1 MVTLKY
7 TSHIA
12 DEPNKSSYVELKK
25 KLSSLNDTGLLQR
38 LEAYRLLGRRGYS
51 LKALWRAH
59 ACMYFLDLH
68 STNAIIRRLRNDPE
82 LRRVCGFTIM
92 PHRMTFN
99 RFENRLSHHPRLVTQ
114 AFAGVTNEL
123 KGLIPNLGQEV
134 AVDSTVVKSHSR
146 PYRKILSDPEASW
159 TAKNSPRAKK
169 GGKEWFWGYKVHMVA
184 DANHGIPLAQ
194 YVTTASRN
202 DSPELPT
209 IIAHAENLYSW
220 FRPKVAIA
228 DRGYDALSNHEYLW
242 WGKGIIPIIHIR
254 RKGGVRPEGG
264 TEFYD
269 DTFTKEG
276 IPVCIGQIPMTYIRS
291 DPKRG
296 HLYRCVG
303 CHLAK
308 SFRGGVR
315 HCDTEIWQDPTENIR
330 LFGVIRRDSPEWEA
344 LYAKRQAIERVFKS
358 MKESRRLDKHYLRGL
373 RKITLHALMSALTY
387 QVTVLVKA
395 REGRFDELGWQV
407 EQVA

>member
-12 DEPNKSSYVELKK
+12 DEQNTRSYFELEK

-38 LEAYRLLGRRGYS
+38 LEAYRLVGRRGYS
-51 LKALWRAH
+51 LKALWRAY
-59 ACMYFLDLH
+59 ACTGLLNLH
-68 STNAIIRRLRNDPE
+68 STNAIIRRLRHDFE
-82 LRRVCGFTIM
+82 LRKLCGFTIL

-99 RFENRLSHHPRLVTQ
+99 RFVNRLSHHPSLLEQ
-114 AFAGVTNEL
+114 ASAGITNEL
-123 KGLIPNLGQEV
+123 KGLLPDLGKEV

-184 DANHGIPLAQ
+184 DANYGIPLAQ

-202 DSPELPT
+202 DSPELPN
-209 IIAHAENLYSW
+209 IIAKAESLYSW
-220 FRPKVAIA
+220 FRPEAAMA

-242 WGKGIIPIIHIR
+242 GKGILPIIPTR
-254 RKGGVRPEGG
+254 RKGGRRPKGG
-264 TEFYD
+264 SEFYD
-269 DTFTKEG
+269 DTYTKEG
-276 IPVCIGQIPMTYIRS
+276 VPVCLGRIPMRYIRS
-291 DPKRG
+291 DSKRG

-315 HCDTEIWQDPTENIR
+315 HCDTEIWQDPTENLR
-330 LFGVIRRDSPEWEA
+330 LFGAIRREGPEWKA
-344 LYAKRQAIERVFKS
+344 RYVKRQAIERVFKS
-358 MKESRRLDKHYLRGL
+358 MKESRRLDRHYLRGL
-373 RKITLHALMSALTY
+373 RKITLHALMSALTF
-387 QVTVLVKA
+387 QATVLVNA
-395 REGRFDELGWQV
+395 RQGRFGELGWQA
-407 EQVA
+407 EKVA